1 MKIFVQIDL
10 EQMKLVQSRGLMNKN
25 TEYHER
31 IKELIENNINVIKKC
46 RKRRIEQ
53 QNMRKTAV

>member
-1 MKIFVQIDL
+1 MNYETIEIDL

-31 IKELIENNINVIKKC
+31 IKELIENNINVIKNAEK
-46 RKRRIEQ
+46 EGLS
-53 QNMRKTAV
+53 NKT